1 MKNSTENT
9 NNKNIFVHST
19 PDEPEAIEVGSF
31 TANEW
36 ASIKQ
41 SNRQQVGDL
50 NIPVPVPF
58 RLYEPHPRKLDHVLN
73 GAKRLYSRHCGVLA
87 GALERDLFP
96 DDPLCYSYSVEPC
109 DSQFLNYDTVS
120 MGRRNGNAAGLTRN
134 EAVIA
139 ALGEVVERYA
149 GGIYTLD
156 SLVLASYEQLEAAG
170 IKATPPEDYA
180 LYADDAYEKIHALK
194 DGRFTRQA
202 YAWWQWGYSLVT
214 GESIMVP
221 ATYAQLPFT
230 LNSATPKGPSF
241 RDYSVSTGLASHSS
255 LEEAMLRALYE
266 TVERDAVM
274 LTWHNQLP
282 TTGLHLEGATDPELL
297 AVLASIPFN
306 RDQWFLNDITLDIGI
321 STVFGTYLCK
331 DGGHKP
337 YSVVAAATD
346 LNPQKAA
353 ARCLKELIL
362 GYTAMTDYTLKPA
375 RAENEKAMLAG
386 DYSKCDNLHLHF
398 MLYAAVDLRSEMAF
412 ISNRPA
418 RWAKIEN
425 LPNRST
431 NTVLG
436 DLEVATAAVAASDL
450 DVIGLDLTSS
460 DIAEVGFRL
469 ARVIIPGAQPLD
481 PDHNAR
487 HLESRRL
494 REIKRRLGLADRDM
508 TVADYNKLPH
518 PFP

>member
-1 MKNSTENT
+1 MSSV
-9 NNKNIFVHST
+9 FVEI
-19 PDEPEAIEVGSF
+19 EPELIESGSF
-31 TANEW
+31 EPQEW
-36 ASIKQ
+36 AAIQKG
-41 SNRQQVGDL
+41 NRQNVNGLDL
-50 NIPVPVPF
+50 PIPVPL
-58 RLYEPHPRKLDHVLN
+58 RLYEPRPRKLDHVLN
-73 GAKRLYSRHCGVLA
+73 GAKRLYSRHCGILA

-96 DDPLCYSYSVEPC
+96 DDPPLYSYSVEPC
-109 DSQFLNYDTVS
+109 DSQFINYDTVS
-120 MGRRNGNAAGLTRN
+120 LGRRNGNAAGLTRN

-156 SLVLASYEQLEAAG
+156 QLILATYDELEAAG

-180 LYADDAYEKIHALK
+180 LYEDEAYENIHALQN
-194 DGRFTRQA
+194 GRFTRQA
-202 YAWWQWGYSLVT
+202 YAWWQWGHSLVT
-214 GESIMVP
+214 GEAIMVP

-230 LNSATPKGPSF
+230 LNSATPKGQSF

-266 TVERDAVM
+266 TIERDAVM

-282 TTGLHLEGATDPELL
+282 TTGLRLDNATDPELL
-297 AVLASIPFN
+297 AVLERIPFN
-306 RDQWFLNDITLDIGI
+306 RDQWFLNDVTLDIGVT
-321 STVFGTYLCK
+321 TVFGTYLSK
-331 DGGHKP
+331 DGGRKP

-375 RAENEKAMLAG
+375 RSAEEKAMLAG
-386 DYSKCDNLHLHF
+386 DYSKCDSLHLHF
-398 MLYAAVDLRSEMAF
+398 MLYAAKDLRSEMAF

-418 RWAKIEN
+418 RWANIED
-425 LPNRST
+425 LPNRAT
-431 NTVLG
+431 NSILRDIEIGV
-436 DLEVATAAVAASDL
+436 EAVAAQGL
-450 DVIGLDLTSS
+450 DVIGLDLTTP

-487 HLESRRL
+487 HFNSRRL
-494 REIKRRLGLADRDM
+494 REIKCRLGLADRNM
-508 TVADYNKLPH
+508 TIADYNPMPH

>member
-1 MKNSTENT
+1 MNKFSGQLQAAETEL
-9 NNKNIFVHST
+9 
-19 PDEPEAIEVGSF
+19 IEWGSF
-31 TANEW
+31 APDAW
-36 ASIKQ
+36 AAINQ
-41 SNRQQVGDL
+41 SNRQNVGGLDL
-50 NIPVPVPF
+50 PIPVP
-58 RLYEPHPRKLDHVLN
+58 LHLHEPRPRKLDHVLN

-96 DDPLCYSYSVEPC
+96 DDPICYSYSVEPC

-120 MGRRNGNAAGLTRN
+120 LGRRNGNAAGLTRN
-134 EAVIA
+134 EAIIA

-156 SLVLASYEQLEAAG
+156 NLVLATYEQLKTAG

-180 LYADDAYEKIHALK
+180 LYEDEAYERIHALK
-194 DGRFTRQA
+194 DGRFTPQS
-202 YAWWQWGYSLVT
+202 YAWWQWGQSLVS
-214 GESIMVP
+214 GEAIMVP

-266 TVERDAVM
+266 TIERDAVM

-297 AVLASIPFN
+297 AILKRIPFN
-306 RDQWFLNDITLDIGI
+306 RDQWFLNDISLDIGVTTI
-321 STVFGTYLCK
+321 FGTYLCK
-331 DGGHKP
+331 NGGRKP

-353 ARCLKELIL
+353 VRCLKELIL

-375 RAENEKAMLAG
+375 RSADEKAMLAG
-386 DYSKCDNLHLHF
+386 DYSKCDSLHLHF
-398 MLYAAVDLRSEMAF
+398 MLYAATDLRPQMAF
-412 ISNRPA
+412 ISNQPA
-418 RWAKIEN
+418 HWLNIED
-425 LPNRST
+425 LPDRST
-431 NTVLG
+431 GTVLH
-436 DLEVATAAVAASDL
+436 DLEVGVEAVAKCGL
-450 DVIGLDLTSS
+450 DVIGLDLTTP

-487 HLESRRL
+487 HFNSRRL

-508 TVADYNKLPH
+508 GLADYNSMPH